1 MPRVLVHVLHAVLH
15 VVVVV
20 ADVVV
25 DVVVVVVA
33 LVDDVAGA
41 GSAALGRCSRLW
53 TRTRVDT

>member
-25 DVVVVVVA
+25 DVVVVVA
-33 LVDDVAGA
+33 LVDNVAGA
-41 GSAALGRCSRLW
+41 ASAALGRCSRLW
-53 TRTRVDT
+53 TRTRVET